1 MVLSQAILL
10 PPQFLHLNRKHRVLI
25 TKVTK
30 TSLNC
35 RRKIL
40 PSPIMSSSQPGEEA
54 ADVNRNIA
62 TEILK
67 TKLGFSDDEIH
78 RLIIGDDEI
87 SNIIALP
94 PTLAKENFSFFPKHM
109 ANCEEAA
116 DLNRNITTEILK
128 TKLGFSNDEIHR
140 LTGEEISIMMEDKIV
155 EIPTDEMLAI
165 IEAEIYKLPFSKRI
179 RLVKAFNV
187 QEYPFAKFLVSLFMP
202 TNPREEEDDKEPVPS
217 AAHHFSAPLPP
228 QQTRC
233 FLLSIV
239 VPLGITY
246 VFGAICLISSKV
258 CLIFACHIKNFYNFC
273 VLLNCDFTA
282 VDDKRRSSY
291 YPCH

>member
-1 MVLSQAILL
+1 
-10 PPQFLHLNRKHRVLI
+10 
-25 TKVTK
+25 
-30 TSLNC
+30 
-35 RRKIL
+35 
-40 PSPIMSSSQPGEEA
+40 MSSSQPGEEA

-94 PTLAKENFSFFPKHM
+94 PTVAKENFSFFPKHM

-165 IEAEIYKLPFSKRI
+165 MEAEIYKLPFSKRM

-187 QEYPFAKFLVSLFMP
+187 QEYPFAKFLVSLFKS
-202 TNPREEEDDKEPVPS
+202 NPREEDDKEPVPP

-258 CLIFACHIKNFYNFC
+258 CLIFAYHIKNFYNFC

>member
-1 MVLSQAILL
+1 
-10 PPQFLHLNRKHRVLI
+10 
-25 TKVTK
+25 
-30 TSLNC
+30 
-35 RRKIL
+35 
-40 PSPIMSSSQPGEEA
+40 MSSSQRGEEA

-67 TKLGFSDDEIH
+67 TKLGFSD
-78 RLIIGDDEI
+78 
-87 SNIIALP
+87 
-94 PTLAKENFSFFPKHM
+94 
-109 ANCEEAA
+109 
-116 DLNRNITTEILK
+116 
-128 TKLGFSNDEIHR
+128 DEIHR

-246 VFGAICLISSKV
+246 VFGAICLISSKLMTKGGH
-258 CLIFACHIKNFYNFC
+258 LITPAIDVAQDLQLVETDNQVGSVEAISDVTSNYSLNKC
-273 VLLNCDFTA
+273 VAALEEIQDIPEDTYGKALKKFMNPDSRKMFIAMSNESKREWLLQL
-282 VDDKRRSSY
+282 
-291 YPCH
+291 

>member
-10 PPQFLHLNRKHRVLI
+10 PPQFLHLNRKHRVPI

-30 TSLNC
+30 TSFNC

-40 PSPIMSSSQPGEEA
+40 PSPIMSSSQRGEEA

-67 TKLGFSDDEIH
+67 TKLGFSD
-78 RLIIGDDEI
+78 
-87 SNIIALP
+87 
-94 PTLAKENFSFFPKHM
+94 
-109 ANCEEAA
+109 
-116 DLNRNITTEILK
+116 
-128 TKLGFSNDEIHR
+128 DEIHR

-246 VFGAICLISSKV
+246 VFGAICLISSKLMTKGGH
-258 CLIFACHIKNFYNFC
+258 LITPAIDVAQDLQLVETDNQVGSVEAISDVTSNYSLNKC
-273 VLLNCDFTA
+273 VAALEEIQDIPEDTYGKALKKFMNPDSRKMFIAMSNESKREWLLQL
-282 VDDKRRSSY
+282 
-291 YPCH
+291 

>member
-1 MVLSQAILL
+1 MVLSQAIL
-10 PPQFLHLNRKHRVLI
+10 PLNRKHTVPI

-54 ADVNRNIA
+54 ADVNRKLA

-67 TKLGFSDDEIH
+67 TRLGFSDDKIH
-78 RLIIGDDEI
+78 RLIISDDQI
-87 SNIIALP
+87 SHIIALGF
-94 PTLAKENFSFFPKHM
+94 PTEPKENFDLFPNM
-109 ANCEEAA
+109 PNCEEAA

-140 LTGEEISIMMEDKIV
+140 LIGDEISIMMEGKIMDKIMK
-155 EIPTDEMLAI
+155 IPTNEILAI
-165 IEAEIYKLPFSKRI
+165 TEAEIYKLPFSKRI
-179 RLVKAFNV
+179 RLVKAFIV
-187 QEYPFAKFLVSLFMP
+187 QEYPFAKFLVSLFMR

-228 QQTRC
+228 QQTHR
-233 FLLSIV
+233 FPLSIV
-239 VPLGITY
+239 VPLGITF
-246 VFGAICLISSKV
+246 VFGAIYFISSKV

>member
-1 MVLSQAILL
+1 V
-10 PPQFLHLNRKHRVLI
+10 
-25 TKVTK
+25 
-30 TSLNC
+30 
-35 RRKIL
+35 
-40 PSPIMSSSQPGEEA
+40 
-54 ADVNRNIA
+54 
-62 TEILK
+62 
-67 TKLGFSDDEIH
+67 
-78 RLIIGDDEI
+78 
-87 SNIIALP
+87 
-94 PTLAKENFSFFPKHM
+94 AKENFSFFPKHM

-179 RLVKAFNV
+179 RLVKAFIV
-187 QEYPFAKFLVSLFMP
+187 QEYPFAKFLVSLFMR

-228 QQTRC
+228 QQTHR
-233 FLLSIV
+233 FPLSIV
-239 VPLGITY
+239 VPLGITF
-246 VFGAICLISSKV
+246 VFGAICFISSKV